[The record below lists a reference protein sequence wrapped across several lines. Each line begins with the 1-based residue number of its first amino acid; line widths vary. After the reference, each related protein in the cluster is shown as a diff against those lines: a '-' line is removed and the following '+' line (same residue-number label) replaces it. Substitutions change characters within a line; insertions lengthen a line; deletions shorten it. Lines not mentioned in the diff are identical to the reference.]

1 MASIKIIADTTLAE
15 QALKKLEGD
24 VKNLQTAA
32 SKVKIEIKAD
42 GIEKLDKETLKA
54 VQALTKLNNS
64 QARVTNAEAKIIKSN
79 NDLARS
85 QEKTTQET
93 LKTERALAKTG
104 ESADQ
109 ASQKMQGFIS
119 TFVKSAIIY
128 QAIYAVRQAFLDALD
143 VMKQVDSQ
151 LVTVR
156 KVTQASAAEIDQ
168 LRDKAYSTASKYG
181 IGAADYLESVA
192 QFARAGYKDQSDALA
207 ELSTKTQI
215 VGDTTAEVANQF
227 LLSMDAAYQYEGSIS
242 KLTAVLDGANEI
254 DNNYATSIEKIAE
267 GLGLIAPIAAQV
279 HMTEAELTAAI
290 GTITAVTQ
298 RSGSEAARA
307 LRALVLN
314 IIGDTTTEIE
324 DGVTATKES
333 VASLQSLLREYAP
346 DAVAAA
352 EATGQIIDPMEAI
365 KALSKAVSDGLLTE
379 QQLMEKLS
387 SLGGKLRTSQL
398 VALVSNFDM
407 YEDMLSTYS
416 NAVGSADREVEN
428 ALDSWERKAA
438 ILGNTWTEIIQKSFS
453 ADFFKGFLDGL
464 TQVLK
469 LFGSLG
475 NILIAVGGAFAAL
488 KLPAM
493 AERFSALAKSA
504 KEFFD
509 SIRSGTSAISTM
521 QVGILAATAAVTAY
535 TMAYNAHK
543 QAVAEA
549 TRAAKEEA
557 DTAKTQAQAAYD
569 AYAAYNT
576 ASQAYESG
584 TGTKEQLTAATQE
597 LINVL
602 GDEAKAAGLTK
613 ESILQMT
620 AAEIENARTK
630 AQVAKNAAEYELVD
644 SLDFGANT
652 GFKPVDTLINAF
664 SPTGNLHSLN
674 KALQSDLQSTS
685 SVMISEYKKQQKVI
699 EEYAKATSNG
709 KQASEELTEQYKT
722 AQQFVG
728 TYGEKIEGIIAL
740 QEQLS
745 ELDGLK
751 SGLPEA
757 FDEAAEGAE
766 NLNGNLS
773 KTEEQFGS
781 LAQAAGEASEAIQKY
796 KDATKVEKDDNFKEY
811 ATMYEDFL
819 TDWEAGLKGSNKVQA
834 AIQALLP
841 EDVINDLWKQGK
853 DAGELLASEFYQG
866 IFTYIDDNGQRQFT
880 KGEDR
885 GSLLAYALWDD
896 DTLSQYVSDSERVIK
911 LGDEVVASLTMNGDE
926 LSVSVSDFDK
936 LAQAMYEIS
945 GVPLSGDALAA
956 WMQALGM
963 YSPDLQLTAEEI
975 NNVAEAAGALNEKGQ
990 INLEEFVKGELNLGT
1005 PKEEIRQM
1013 VDKIIELNGVA
1024 DSGISID
1031 VETGSV
1037 EEAKQKCAELIEKG
1051 EDPIEIVADTQ
1062 KAMTDIL
1069 AVSAKTA
1076 ALNATR
1082 GTVTVTAVDQA
1093 TGTIDRVKQDVASI
1107 PRNVAINI
1115 SANIAEAAKSAISKV
1130 MGRSATGTMGAAGG
1144 MTLVNELGPEIIQE
1158 GASARIAGGGQPT
1171 ITWVEPGATI
1181 YNAVDTKSLL
1191 QGLDPSVLFNGI
1203 AAFAGGT
1210 ASGITRWRQSSSNAA
1225 ASAAGTAVASSAAK
1239 GVSTS
1244 SIKSSSLKSTAAT
1257 SSSSKSSSS
1266 SDDKDAELQRLK
1278 DIVSLRQSELELLKA
1293 QDASVKDQVNKQK
1306 QIQDALMAEIN
1317 RLKAIGGSQEEINKL
1332 YTDWYKVQ
1340 KEIADLQDSLYNELK
1355 TAISGQISKLNDARE
1370 EEKKKIQE
1378 QLDAMEEQRNTR
1390 DEQLD
1395 LEEKI
1400 LAVQKAEAALQNAMT
1415 DRTVR
1420 YYNAS
1425 TGQWEWAANAQNVK
1439 SAAEQLEQAQK
1450 ALEDYQSEK
1459 SYQEAR
1465 AALEA
1470 EQDAID
1476 AKYDDLE
1483 ARWKKVTDS
1492 LEAPVKSVAEA
1503 LTLLA
1508 KNYIPTMATDV
1519 KNLNKLLEQF
1529 GYSVNTS
1536 AGKMTYRATDLPV
1549 FDSGGVLNGMGGI
1562 KATSLDEMVL
1572 PPDITA
1578 KMLSVNAGN
1587 MFATRMNELRYLYG
1601 VGGSMAG
1608 TSNTSIGTQHNGNV
1622 YRFGNISLTE
1632 QQARTTTVAELA
1644 RLSRSLSLYSAQI

>member
-1 MASIKIIADTTLAE
+1 MASKITLKVDTQQATRNVNNLKTKITELADVA
-15 QALKKLEGD
+15 KKI
-24 VKNLQTAA
+24 
-32 SKVKIEIKAD
+32 KIEIKTD
-42 GIEKLDKETLKA
+42 GIKDINNANKTFADYSKSAEQAAASGNKFTQSQANVGKSASKTAGDTKKAASGLKETG
-54 VQALTKLNNS
+54 
-64 QARVTNAEAKIIKSN
+64 EA
-79 NDLARS
+79 
-85 QEKTTQET
+85 
-93 LKTERALAKTG
+93 
-104 ESADQ
+104 ADQ

-181 IGAADYLESVA
+181 VGAADYLESVA

-438 ILGNTWTEIIQKSFS
+438 ILGNTWTDLIQKSFS
-453 ADFFKGFLDGL
+453 TDFFKDFIDGL

-469 LFGSLG
+469 LFGNLG
-475 NILIAVGGAFAAL
+475 TVLLAAGGAFVAL
-488 KLPAM
+488 KLPSIISSFKEWASSIAKAGSEM
-493 AERFSALAKSA
+493 TILGVSAGTVQLAIA
-504 KEFFD
+504 
-509 SIRSGTSAISTM
+509 GVTAAIT
-521 QVGILAATAAVTAY
+521 VGI
-535 TMAYNAHK
+535 MAYNAYR
-543 QAVAEA
+543 QAIEQAIESANKRADQEAEEA
-549 TRAAKEEA
+549 RRAA
-557 DTAKTQAQAAYD
+557 DL
-569 AYAAYNT
+569 
-576 ASQAYESG
+576 YE
-584 TGTKEQLTAATQE
+584 
-597 LINVL
+597 
-602 GDEAKAAGLTK
+602 
-613 ESILQMT
+613 
-620 AAEIENARTK
+620 
-630 AQVAKNAAEYELVD
+630 
-644 SLDFGANT
+644 
-652 GFKPVDTLINAF
+652 P
-664 SPTGNLHSLN
+664 
-674 KALQSDLQSTS
+674 
-685 SVMISEYKKQQKVI
+685 
-699 EEYAKATSNG
+699 YAKAKEAYENG
-709 KQASEELTEQYKT
+709 TGSKEAYKEATIALAEALGMERSEIGKNANDLKRYTAEEIEAAKKASELAIKLRMNDWKQDTSENPYIKYGGYAEVAGGEQKYWDFESSVQGMKSYLDRAKAIVKTYDEAVKIQEELADATKDGSAMTEKQTQEWEYAGK
-722 AQQFVG
+722 VISK
-728 TYGEKIEGIIAL
+728 YGDYVDELRENLNTIDELEGID
-740 QEQLS
+740 
-745 ELDGLK
+745 LD
-751 SGLPEA
+751 S

-766 NLNGNLS
+766 NLNENLS
-773 KTEEQFGS
+773 KTEQQFSS
-781 LAQAAGEASEAIQKY
+781 LAKAAGEASEAIQKY

-811 ATMYEDFL
+811 ATMYEEFL

-885 GSLLAYALWDD
+885 GSLLAYALWDS
-896 DTLSQYVSDSERVIK
+896 DTLSQYVSDSQRVIK

-963 YSPDLQLTAEEI
+963 YSPELQMTAEEI

-990 INLEEFVKGELNLGT
+990 INLEEFVKGELKLGT

-1013 VDKIIELNGVA
+1013 VDKIVELNGVA

-1130 MGRSATGTMGAAGG
+1130 TGRSATGTMGAAGG

-1244 SIKSSSLKSTAAT
+1244 SIKTSSLKSTAAT
-1257 SSSSKSSSS
+1257 SSSPSSGSSS

-1355 TAISGQISKLNDARE
+1355 TAINGQITKLNDARE

-1400 LAVQKAEAALQNAMT
+1400 LAVQKAEAALQTAMT

-1420 YYNAS
+1420 YYNAL
-1425 TGQWEWAANAQNVK
+1425 TGQWEWGANAQNVK

-1492 LEAPVKSVAEA
+1492 LEAPVESVAEA